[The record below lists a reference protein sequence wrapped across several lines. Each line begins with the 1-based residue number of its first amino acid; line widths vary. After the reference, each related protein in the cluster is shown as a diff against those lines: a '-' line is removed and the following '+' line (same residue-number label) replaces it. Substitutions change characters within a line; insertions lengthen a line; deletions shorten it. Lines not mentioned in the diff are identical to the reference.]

1 MSYGNRFIPAL
12 VFASLLLSACGSP
25 QVDSTGP
32 SPVGASDSPSPQA
45 SAESLDLYP
54 ECDTELQQLLEK
66 PKDGRGYVFAY
77 DCASDRELATP
88 ALDFDPPVNNLEA
101 CQLNETSP
109 GRLQYNDNTVGFPRT
124 SNPSRLSDGV
134 HKIAVI
140 PVQWPDLA
148 GDDKIFSIAA
158 EAKTKVTDWYRTYSR
173 GNVLF
178 DWQIYDE
185 WITLP
190 NSSEEYSQS
199 IAQQNTNQWGEAN
212 TRVISK
218 FWADALEASDP
229 FVDFTGV
236 EIVFFLLPT
245 NQDVAAEFNLW
256 PPGGGVFQTDEGPI
270 DRGLTPGSYHFRN
283 GNKVWMFWIHEM
295 LHYFK
300 MPDLYWTDQ
309 NSVKRTANTM
319 PGPIQD
325 YDIMSNQGG
334 VTKSLNG
341 WLMWMAGWAAD
352 AELYCLT
359 PETFKN
365 TSFEIFDVGVNDD
378 SLKSVILT
386 LSDTTAVVVESR
398 RKSQFDIQSPRR
410 SREGVIVYHL
420 DTNFGHGEGP
430 MTLLA
435 PAGRTLIDGLSGN
448 LVDPTLDATLYEGNS
463 IEIAGYRIEVNEA
476 RSTSDVIS
484 ITKIEDWVPGSEP
497 TYVCHTR
504 ENRDLLSSPKITC
517 PIKY

>member
-1 MSYGNRFIPAL
+1 MSQSKRYIATVIL
-12 VFASLLLSACGSP
+12 ASLFLSGCGSP
-25 QVDSTGP
+25 DDQSKPTAQVNASESQSPEP
-32 SPVGASDSPSPQA
+32 SSASFDF
-45 SAESLDLYP
+45 YP
-54 ECDTELQQLLEK
+54 ECDTEVQQPLEK
-66 PKDGRGYVFAY
+66 PKDGRGYVYSY
-77 DCASDRELATP
+77 DCATDRELARP
-88 ALDFDPPVNNLEA
+88 ALAFDPPENNLEP

-124 SNPSRLSDGV
+124 NNPSRLSDGT

-148 GDDKIFSIAA
+148 GDNKIFDIAA
-158 EAKTKVTDWYRTYSR
+158 EAKTKVTDWYTTYSR

-178 DWQIYDE
+178 EWQILDQ

-190 NSSEEYSQS
+190 NPSGDYSQS
-199 IAQQNTNQWGEAN
+199 IEQQNTDQWGEGN

-218 FWADALEASDP
+218 FWTEALKASDP
-229 FVDFTGV
+229 YVDFTGI

-245 NQDVAAEFNLW
+245 NQDVVAEFNLW
-256 PPGGGVFQTDEGPI
+256 PPGNGVFQTDEGPI
-270 DRGLTPGSYHFRN
+270 DRGLTPGSYHYRN

-300 MPDLYWTDQ
+300 MPDLYWADQ
-309 NSVKRTANTM
+309 NSVKRTANTL

-325 YDIMSNQGG
+325 YDIMANQGG
-334 VTKSLNG
+334 VTKSLAG
-341 WLMWMAGWAAD
+341 WLTWMAGWAAD
-352 AELYCLT
+352 SELYCLI
-359 PETFKN
+359 PDTFTN
-365 TSFEIFDVGVNDD
+365 TSFEIFDVGRNDD
-378 SLKSVILT
+378 SLKSVVLK

-398 RKSQFDIQSPRR
+398 RKSEFDIQSPRR

-420 DTNFGHGEGP
+420 DTNIGHGEGP

-476 RSTSDVIS
+476 RATSDVIS
-484 ITKIEDWVPGSEP
+484 ITKIDDWVPGSEP
-497 TYVCHTR
+497 TYVCHTK
-504 ENRDLLSSPKITC
+504 ENRDLLAITPTTC
-517 PIKY
+517 PIRY